1 MSSDDGT
8 EQSDRPGSR
17 RRLVWAVGVAVSA
30 VATAALF
37 NSGAIPTHADGQAR
51 SGPDVLKQQ
60 NRSAAEAALVA
71 ARADSTRTSGAQ
83 HDHRGH
89 SHLAADLPAQSSD
102 AHTHDHSDDPRTKNA
117 LSRVTGSALTP
128 ETTDPTT
135 ARQAAQARDAV
146 AAQRAEPDPK
156 IIPVAKPAARRN
168 VPQNRYAM
176 AGGCYSLQL
185 ADSGLWVTRND
196 DGYSADK
203 ERRANAER
211 FHFQATDLGKYLL
224 FDAQEEF
231 IARTS
236 GPLADGEV
244 ESAEQAGPSSDWTVN
259 RRGTSYLFRLRNTGN
274 ALGTNEAGDLATA
287 QSGERFNLR
296 RTTGCAKWPE
306 VAVNVA
312 GRPFRGTSNI
322 QEVRG
327 YLDAHTH
334 GMAFE
339 FLGGEVHCGRPWH
352 KYGVT
357 AALVDCEDHQ
367 LDGSGAVLENVL
379 RTGSPIGMHDPV
391 GWPTFV
397 DWPAPDSLTHE
408 GTYYKWMERAW
419 RGGQR
424 LFVNLLVENGK
435 LCQVYPL
442 KKPSHATC
450 DEMDSIRRQAED
462 MRDFERYIDAQAGG
476 PGKGWYR
483 IVTNP
488 FQARRAINQGK
499 MAVVMGIETSVVFGC
514 TTKPTGP
521 DPSCTKASITAQL
534 DEVHDLGVRQMEL
547 VNKFD
552 NALSGV
558 AGDEGT
564 TGVAVNGANFAETLS
579 FWDMRTCPSSYA
591 PQVRDKNQLTA
602 PGGEQAFS
610 QRDGIF
616 GAIQDLFEP
625 PVAAPTYGP
634 TPHCNEAG
642 LSRLGRHTI
651 RGMADRRMIFDPD
664 HMSVRGRKASLNL
677 VESLDY
683 AGVISSH
690 SWATPDAY
698 PRIYKLGGMVTP
710 YAGDSTGFAAKWQ
723 RHLRWA
729 DPRYYFGFGFGAD
742 INGLGAQGDPR
753 GAGVPNPV
761 RYPFRGLGGV
771 SIGKQHSGERVYD
784 INVDGVAH
792 YGLYPDWI
800 QDLRRIAG
808 KTIVQDMAR
817 GPEAYLQMWERA
829 VGVGN
834 DGCRQ
839 RSARKPAGVLR
850 NLRPGASVQQVLR
863 AAGQPHARLGDAFTY
878 CAKTGSGATTR
889 LRAFFN
895 GSGQLTRVS

>member
-8 EQSDRPGSR
+8 EQSARPGAR
-17 RRLVWAVGVAVSA
+17 GRLVWAIGVSAGA

-37 NSGAIPTHADGQAR
+37 NSGVSSGAAPMYAEGQAR
-51 SGPDVLKQQ
+51 SGPDALKQQ
-60 NRSAAEAALVA
+60 HWSAA
-71 ARADSTRTSGAQ
+71 DGTSGAR
-83 HDHRGH
+83 HDHRNH
-89 SHLAADLPAQSSD
+89 NHDHLAADRPALSSD
-102 AHTHDHSDDPRTKNA
+102 GHTHNHSDPRTKNA
-117 LSRVTGSALTP
+117 VSRVTGSALTA
-128 ETTDPTT
+128 ETVDPTT

-146 AAQRAEPDPK
+146 AAQRAAPEPR

-185 ADSGLWVTRND
+185 ANSGLWVTRNG
-196 DGYSADK
+196 DGYRADK
-203 ERRANAER
+203 AGFANAER
-211 FHFQATDLGKYLL
+211 FHFQATDLGRYLL

-231 IARTS
+231 ISRTS
-236 GPLADGEV
+236 GPLAGNEV
-244 ESAEQAGPSSDWTVN
+244 ESGGQAGPRADWTVN
-259 RRGTSYLFRLRNTGN
+259 RRGASYLFRLRNSGH
-274 ALGTNEAGDLATA
+274 ALTTSTAGELATA
-287 QSGERFNLR
+287 QSGGRFNLR

-306 VAVNVA
+306 VAVNIA

-339 FLGGEVHCGRPWH
+339 FLGGKVHCGRPWH

-357 AALVDCEDHQ
+357 AALVDCDDHQ
-367 LDGSGAVLENVL
+367 PANGSLAALENVL
-379 RTGSPIGMHDPV
+379 KTGSPVGMHDPV

-442 KKPSHATC
+442 KKASHATC

-476 PGKGWYR
+476 PGQGWYR

-488 FQARRAINQGK
+488 FQARKAINQGR

-514 TTKPTGP
+514 TMKAGVA
-521 DPSCTKASITAQL
+521 DPSCTRGSINTQL

-558 AGDEGT
+558 AGDEGE

-579 FWDMRTCPSSYA
+579 FWDMRTCPSGYA

-610 QRDGIF
+610 ERDGIF

-625 PVAAPTYGP
+625 PVAAPAYGP
-634 TPHCNEAG
+634 TPHCNELA

-651 RGMADRRMIFDPD
+651 RGMADRSMVFDPD
-664 HMSVRGRKASLNL
+664 HMSVSARKS
-677 VESLDY
+677 SLDLMERLGY
-683 AGVISSH
+683 PGVVSSH

-698 PRIYKLGGMVTP
+698 PRIYKLGGVVTP
-710 YAGDSTGFAAKWQ
+710 YAGDSTGFVAKWQ
-723 RHLRWA
+723 RHVRWA

-753 GAGVPNPV
+753 GPDVPNPV
-761 RYPFRGLGGV
+761 RYPFQGLGGV

-784 INVDGVAH
+784 INLDGVAH
-792 YGLYPDWI
+792 YGLYPDWM
-800 QDLRRIAG
+800 QDLRKIAG

-829 VGVGN
+829 VGVSN

-850 NLRPGASVQQVLR
+850 NLRPGASVKQVLQ

-878 CAKTGSGATTR
+878 CAKTGSGETTR
-889 LRAFFN
+889 VRAFFN
-895 GSGQLTRVS
+895 GSGHLTRVS